1 MTSPERINM
10 RQRLLVISLVAPA
23 LFAAA
28 CNRPAAEAGSQH
40 QVVVAG
46 EPPPAEAESPRTA
59 AEAKGEAA
67 LKAIDGGTYR
77 FPEDD
82 AGKILARVL
91 PPQPPAPLA
100 PPSRGGPRAGGQ
112 PGVIVDPPLPSPVN
126 ALTPPRAPQPPRVAP
141 RPTALP
147 ERVPADLAQIEA
159 DKPERIALPV
169 GALTR
174 LETPDVKQPATL
186 PVLARPTADRAPL
199 EDPTT
204 EFTAASIISD
214 RLPLRTNA
222 TPFVKVTVPDPFEYA
237 GQVKIKVAV
246 PEDPLT
252 AIGNPP
258 PPKP

>member
-1 MTSPERINM
+1 M
-10 RQRLLVISLVAPA
+10 RQRLLMISLIAPA

-28 CNRPAAEAGSQH
+28 CSRPAAEAGSQH

-46 EPPPAEAESPRTA
+46 EPAPAEASKTA

-67 LKAIDGGTYR
+67 PKAIDGGTYR
-77 FPEDD
+77 FPDDD

-100 PPSRGGPRAGGQ
+100 PPPPAGPLERSL
-112 PGVIVDPPLPSPVN
+112 PGFIVDPALPSPVN
-126 ALTPPRAPQPPRVAP
+126 ALTPARAPQPPRVVP

-159 DKPERIALPV
+159 DKPERIELPV

-174 LETPDVKQPATL
+174 LETPDVKQPAAL
-186 PVLARPTADRAPL
+186 PVLARPSPDRASL

-222 TPFVKVTVPDPFEYA
+222 APFVKVTVPDPFEYA
-237 GQVKIKVAV
+237 GQVKIKVVV